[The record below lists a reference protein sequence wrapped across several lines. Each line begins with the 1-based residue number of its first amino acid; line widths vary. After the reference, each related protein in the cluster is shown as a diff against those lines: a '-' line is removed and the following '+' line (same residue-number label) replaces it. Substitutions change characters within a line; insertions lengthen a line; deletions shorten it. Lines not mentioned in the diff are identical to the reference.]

1 MSKKK
6 CGYSINIQNLQQ
18 NEIEQIK
25 KEIDLLQDR
34 LKKIEK
40 SQNQFRNGL
49 MEIKRMRVKK
59 GQRLHFS
66 KTK

>member
-25 KEIDLLQDR
+25 KETDLLQDR